1 MNKLGITLM
10 AGTLGI
16 LLMPALANGSSNFT
30 FVKVTPPPVK
40 EEPAKETVPI
50 DHLVSQ
56 ALDIHLTQSRIPQLK
71 KAMKDRRERLEELQT
86 AQKQFDAMNEC
97 NIKRLQEQFKNPEE
111 VWNKM
116 TAVYDQR
123 EKDLTIYVNSSEVP
137 TAKMLEKKTDIN
149 NYSDREISEM
159 LLHWSLGNEILTDV
173 YANQDKWGT
182 RKAPKSPSFPLW
194 EDQKFL
200 YDQKYNDKYTKLNAY
215 FGVPPQMRPAVTDE
229 VKYDYNRADEMVAAH
244 NAYLAKLTASDPKRA
259 LTVPAE
265 LKNPPEVPPRPL
277 PPVEESVLYIGD
289 VEQSHQIFPAWPEP
303 WQKQIENNFVNYNTK
318 GELARD
324 FRARSFKLKDDV
336 LARDASEQNNRLNVY
351 QQQKKKVDGAKKML
365 EVATLE
371 VSEFANVLQEGLD
384 RDGIPA
390 SVEALNLQ
398 EEETFEN
405 LQNRLKSE
413 KLALIDKIEKNIK
426 GHPREYSIQTTINAL
441 KKDANGKT
449 YITPVNAAN
458 VDQLLAEA
466 AAADALIEEQEK
478 FAAEEKKKQDK
489 RIDKKC
495 LNGGV

>member
-10 AGTLGI
+10 AGALGI
-16 LLMPALANGSSNFT
+16 CFMPAIASASGNFT

-40 EEPAKETVPI
+40 EEPAKEVVPVEF
-50 DHLVSQ
+50 LMTQ

-71 KAMKDRRERLEELQT
+71 KAMKDRQERLAELQT
-86 AQKQFDAMNEC
+86 AQKQFEAMNEC

-111 VWNKM
+111 VWNKI
-116 TAVYDQR
+116 TATYDQR
-123 EKDLTIYVNSSEVP
+123 EKDLAIYVNSSEVQSP
-137 TAKMLEKKTDIN
+137 ETLEKKTDIN
-149 NYSDREISEM
+149 NYTDRELSEM
-159 LLHWSLGNEILTDV
+159 LLHWSLGNEILRDV
-173 YANQDKWGT
+173 YANQDKWGS

-215 FGVPPQMRPAVTDE
+215 FGVPPQMRPAITDE

-259 LTVPAE
+259 LTIPAE

-303 WQKQIENNFVNYNTK
+303 WQKQIENNFANYNTK
-318 GELARD
+318 GELAKD
-324 FRARSFKLKDDV
+324 FRPRSFKVKDEV
-336 LARDASEQNNRLNVY
+336 LARDPSEQNNRLNVY
-351 QQQKKKVDGAKKML
+351 QQLKKGVDGAQKML

-371 VSEFANVLQEGLD
+371 VSEFANVLQDGLD
-384 RDGIPA
+384 RSGTGA
-390 SVEALNLQ
+390 SAATLNLKD
-398 EEETFEN
+398 EKSFEN
-405 LQNRLKSE
+405 LKNQLKAE
-413 KLALIDKIEKNIK
+413 KLALIAKIEKNIK

-441 KKDANGKT
+441 KKDADGKT
-449 YITPVNAAN
+449 YITPINAEN
-458 VDQLLAEA
+458 VDQLLLEA
-466 AAADALIEEQEK
+466 AASDALIKEQEK

>member
-16 LLMPALANGSSNFT
+16 LLMPAFANGSNNFT

-40 EEPAKETVPI
+40 EEPVEETVPVEY
-50 DHLVSQ
+50 LVSQ

-71 KAMKDRRERLEELQT
+71 KAMKDRLERLDELQT

-116 TAVYDQR
+116 TTVYDQR
-123 EKDLTIYVNSSEVP
+123 EKDLAIYVNSSEVS
-137 TAKMLEKKTDIN
+137 TAKTLEKKTDIN

-159 LLHWSLGNEILTDV
+159 LVHWSLGNEILTDV

-215 FGVPPQMRPAVTDE
+215 FGVLPQMRPAVADE

-303 WQKQIENNFVNYNTK
+303 WQKQIENNFANYNTK

-324 FRARSFKLKDDV
+324 FRARSFKLKDEV
-336 LARDASEQNNRLNVY
+336 SARDVSDQNNRLNVY

-365 EVATLE
+365 EVAALE

-384 RDGIPA
+384 RDGIQA
-390 SVEALNLQ
+390 SVESLNIKD
-398 EEETFEN
+398 EKTFEN

-426 GHPREYSIQTTINAL
+426 GHPREYSFQTIIDAL

-449 YITPVNAAN
+449 YITQINAAN

-466 AAADALIEEQEK
+466 AATDALIEEQEK

>member
-1 MNKLGITLM
+1 MNKLGITLL

-16 LLMPALANGSSNFT
+16 CLMPVIATKANDFT
-30 FVKVTPPPVK
+30 FVKVAQPPVK
-40 EEPAKETVPI
+40 EEPTKEVVPVEY
-50 DHLVSQ
+50 LMTQ
-56 ALDIHLTQSRIPQLK
+56 ALDLHLTQSRIPQLK
-71 KAMKDRRERLEELQT
+71 KALKDQQERLAELQT
-86 AQKQFDAMNEC
+86 AQKKFEAITDC

-123 EKDLTIYVNSSEVP
+123 EKDLAIYINSSEVP
-137 TAKMLEKKTDIN
+137 SPESLEKKTDIN

-215 FGVPPQMRPAVTDE
+215 FGVPPQMRPVITDE

-259 LTVPAE
+259 LTIPAE
-265 LKNPPEVPPRPL
+265 LKNPPEVAPRPL

-289 VEQSHQIFPAWPEP
+289 VEKSHQIFPAWPEP
-303 WQKQIENNFVNYNTK
+303 WQKQIENNFANYNTK
-318 GELARD
+318 GELAKD
-324 FRARSFKLKDDV
+324 FRPRSFKVKDEV
-336 LARDASEQNNRLNVY
+336 LARDPSEQNNRLNVY
-351 QQQKKKVDGAKKML
+351 QQQKKGVDAAQKML
-365 EVATLE
+365 EVSTLE
-371 VSEFANVLQEGLD
+371 VSEFANVLQEGLN
-384 RDGIPA
+384 RGGIPA
-390 SVEALNLQ
+390 SVGTLNLKD
-398 EEETFEN
+398 EKSFEN
-405 LQNRLKSE
+405 LQNRLKAE
-413 KLALIDKIEKNIK
+413 KLALIDKIQQNIK

-441 KKDANGKT
+441 KKDANGKA
-449 YITPVNAAN
+449 YITPINAAN
-458 VDQLLAEA
+458 VDQLLLEA
-466 AAADALIEEQEK
+466 AASDALIKEQEK